1 MAQLPR
7 LRLVSFQRERFLLR
21 AIAGLFA
28 VQFLIFLIGLAACI
42 EQSRRS
48 TGPVCSN
55 YGEHLQRSF
64 ETALATSLALLGGSR
79 LSSDR

>member
-1 MAQLPR
+1 MLMG
-7 LRLVSFQRERFLLR
+7 FQRERFLLR

-48 TGPVCSN
+48 TGPVLLRWFCSMQAARPTRKIRN
-55 YGEHLQRSF
+55 CTAKIAAMARSRKR
-64 ETALATSLALLGGSR
+64 SR
-79 LSSDR
+79 

>member
-1 MAQLPR
+1 MLMG
-7 LRLVSFQRERFLLR
+7 FQRERFLLR

-42 EQSRRS
+42 EQNQRSS

-55 YGEHLQRSF
+55 YGEHLQRTF
-64 ETALATSLALLGGSR
+64 ETALATTLALLGGSSIKAER
-79 LSSDR
+79 

>member
-1 MAQLPR
+1 M
-7 LRLVSFQRERFLLR
+7 SFQRERFLLR
-21 AIAGLFA
+21 AIAAIFA
-28 VQFLIFLIGLAACI
+28 VQFLIFLVGLAACI
-42 EQSRRS
+42 EQNQRSS